1 MSLQQNGGVHR
12 GSIGR
17 TFPAPVGVI
26 GVIAIVGLV
35 VLGAISIRPLIG
47 GLPAP
52 TGPVSATSI
61 QGPFDLTI
69 RSERGQYAPQ
79 EAIGVTA
86 RLTYSGPDET
96 IDISHDGGSWGGAP
110 ISFGVEEPVT
120 GNLKLAPISDLMCA
134 GSTLKRGSPLEV
146 PFAKVG
152 AFSDAGPLQS
162 TYEAYFKDP
171 LLRLPAGTWHV
182 YALADF
188 GLGRGCVDHSI
199 KLTATIT
206 IVIPDAAGGIPTHPP
221 ITPPPDPLDLPVGD
235 DTQDG
240 AIQLT
245 LTSPHGRYK
254 AGDPI
259 QVVAGLT
266 NGGSGGS
273 ITTYGS
279 PDGPVI
285 FSLRQVD
292 GPVVI
297 DPIVLTSCIEQVT
310 LPAYEP
316 MQIPFKKTGTV
327 PSGATDP
334 EYWRSW
340 FADPVLR
347 LPAGTW
353 EISATPNF
361 ALGGCGPKTS
371 PNLRPTITL
380 VVTP

>member
-1 MSLQQNGGVHR
+1 MTQ
-12 GSIGR
+12 
-17 TFPAPVGVI
+17 
-26 GVIAIVGLV
+26 
-35 VLGAISIRPLIG
+35 GA
-47 GLPAP
+47 
-52 TGPVSATSI
+52 
-61 QGPFDLTI
+61 FELTT
-69 RSERGQYAPQ
+69 RSEHGQYAPQ

-86 RLTYSGPDET
+86 TLTYKGPEET
-96 IDISHDGGSWGGAP
+96 IDISHDGGTWGGAP
-110 ISFGVEEPVT
+110 ISFGVEEPVS

-134 GSTLKRGSPLEV
+134 GSTLKRGSPFEV
-146 PFAKVG
+146 PFAKAG
-152 AFSDAGPLQS
+152 SFSDAGPMQS

-171 LLRLPAGTWHV
+171 VLRLPAGTWHV
-182 YALADF
+182 YALADL
-188 GLGRGCVDHSI
+188 GLGHGCVDHSI

-206 IVIPDAAGGIPTHPP
+206 IVIPDAAGGIPTHPRITSPPGP
-221 ITPPPDPLDLPVGD
+221 IDLPVGD

-259 QVVAGLT
+259 DVAAGLA
-266 NGGSGGS
+266 NGGSGAP
-273 ITTYGS
+273 ITTYGG

-297 DPIVLTSCIEQVT
+297 EPIVLTSCIEQVT

-316 MQIPFKKTGTV
+316 TQIPFKK
-327 PSGATDP
+327 SGNVAGGDADP
-334 EYWRSW
+334 TYWRTW
-340 FADPVLR
+340 FADPILK

-361 ALGGCGPKTS
+361 VLGACGSNTS

-380 VVTP
+380 IVTP